1 MRYFFCLL
9 IVCVGICGRLMA
21 HPMPNSVLQLEIK
34 SDGVTAELQWPLKEL
49 QYVFPGR
56 NINLSPGTL
65 IGRMGATL
73 DSYLLAHMS
82 VTDSAGRDW
91 KVAITGKKV
100 TEAEQSMTGPFH
112 ELVFTLW
119 LQPPP
124 GASLRHFTIHY
135 DAIMHQV
142 VTHKMLISV
151 KQDWDGGIAGKENPD
166 ADLGV
171 LMMNIT
177 TNQVPPIIV
186 NLDEGSRWKGF
197 KSMVALGIRH
207 ISEGTDHLLFLLVL
221 MLPAPLISSRGKWAG
236 CGGARYSLFRLLKIA
251 TAFTIGHSITL
262 LAGATGWLRLPSQPV
277 ELLMSVSILVG
288 AVHALRPLFPGRE
301 VFIAAGFG
309 LIHGLAFAATLASLH
324 LDAGRMALSILG
336 FNVGIEL
343 MQLFVLLLF
352 VPWLIILG
360 HYYFYRWLRI
370 AGALFAI
377 VAACAWITERIT
389 LHANTITNTVQSI
402 AAHGQWIILALALLA
417 LATYLLPQSLRHK

>member
-1 MRYFFCLL
+1 
-9 IVCVGICGRLMA
+9 
-21 HPMPNSVLQLEIK
+21 
-34 SDGVTAELQWPLKEL
+34 
-49 QYVFPGR
+49 
-56 NINLSPGTL
+56 
-65 IGRMGATL
+65 
-73 DSYLLAHMS
+73 
-82 VTDSAGRDW
+82 
-91 KVAITGKKV
+91 
-100 TEAEQSMTGPFH
+100 
-112 ELVFTLW
+112 
-119 LQPPP
+119 
-124 GASLRHFTIHY
+124 
-135 DAIMHQV
+135 
-142 VTHKMLISV
+142 
-151 KQDWDGGIAGKENPD
+151 
-166 ADLGV
+166 
-171 LMMNIT
+171 
-177 TNQVPPIIV
+177 
-186 NLDEGSRWKGF
+186 
-197 KSMVALGIRH
+197 MVALGIRH

-277 ELLMSVSILVG
+277 ELLISVSILVG